1 MTAIILNLTKTI
13 QPFAQSANS
22 FIYADNFVN
31 KFFIYTFGCK
41 VNRYETQLI
50 VQKLK
55 AQNFICAPTPK
66 EADLIIFNSC
76 SVTSQADKECLRFIR
91 KSLKLSHHPKIILTG
106 CMANNL
112 PNDVL
117 DEVEIIKDKS
127 SLFSDPI
134 KQTIENFDGR
144 SRAFVKIQDGC
155 DSFCSYCIVPYV
167 RNVLWSKPK
176 DLVLSEIKNLV
187 LKGFSEIVLTGIHI
201 GKYEWGLSSLLSDII
216 DLDLNFRVRLSSIEL
231 NEIDED
237 LLNLMIKNP
246 QKICAH
252 LHIPLQSASDKI
264 LKLMNRKYSAADY
277 ERKILEL
284 SKSMPQLCISTDI
297 ITGFPQETLDD
308 HQLTLDFIAD
318 SPIARLH
325 VFRYSDREQTAASKF
340 PNKVDPQ
347 EIKRRSKTLMVLDAL
362 KRKEFLVKNI
372 GKVRGAVYIGGGKA
386 LSDNY
391 ITINDVPKRAGIF
404 EMIISEKRFSNFQ
417 NP

>member
-1 MTAIILNLTKTI
+1 MTAIILNLMKMI
-13 QPFAQSANS
+13 RALAQSANT

-55 AQNFICAPTPK
+55 AQNFICVPTPK

-76 SVTSQADKECLRFIR
+76 SVTSQADKECIHFIR
-91 KSLKLSHHPKIILTG
+91 KSLKLSHHPRIILTG

-112 PNDVL
+112 PKDIF

-127 SLFSDPI
+127 SLFSDPT
-134 KQTIENFDGR
+134 KQTIENFEGR

-176 DLVLSEIKNLV
+176 DLVLSEIKSLV

-201 GKYEWGLSSLLSDII
+201 GKYELGLSSLLSDIVA
-216 DLDLNFRVRLSSIEL
+216 LDLNFRVRLSSIEL
-231 NEIDED
+231 NEIDEG

-246 QKICAH
+246 RKICAH

-277 ERKILEL
+277 ERKVLEL
-284 SKSMPQLCISTDI
+284 AKALAQICISADI
-297 ITGFPQETLDD
+297 ITGFPQETLED
-308 HQLTLDFIAD
+308 HQMTLDFIAD
-318 SPIARLH
+318 NPIARLH

-340 PNKVDPQ
+340 SNKIDAQ
-347 EIKRRSKTLMVLDAL
+347 EIKRRSKTLLALDVL
-362 KRKEFLVKNI
+362 KRKEFLAANI
-372 GKVRGAVYIGGGKA
+372 GKTREAVCIGGGKA

-391 ITINDVPKRAGIF
+391 ITINDVPKRVGIF
-404 EMIISEKRFSNFQ
+404 ETIIGGKCSL
-417 NP
+417 